1 MTYIESSIAK
11 LKSRYKTV
19 YAKFEAG
26 TAGPGELRWL
36 IDNIDLIKP
45 ANQPKFVV
53 LAESRLL
60 NVTKEGIHTYKEK
73 I

>member
-1 MTYIESSIAK
+1 MTYIDSSIAK

-26 TAGPGELRWL
+26 TAGPAELRWL

-45 ANQPKFVV
+45 TNQPKYVV
-53 LAESRLL
+53 VAETRLL
-60 NVTKEGIHTYKEK
+60 NVTKDGIHTFKEK
-73 I
+73 